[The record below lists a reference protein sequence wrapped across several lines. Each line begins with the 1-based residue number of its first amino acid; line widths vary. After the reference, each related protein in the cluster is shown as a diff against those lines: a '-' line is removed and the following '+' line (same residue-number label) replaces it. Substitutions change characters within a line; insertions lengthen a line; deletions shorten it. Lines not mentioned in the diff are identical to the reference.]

1 MDRKEFQGK
10 LDGVYDLN
18 KVDDC
23 QKVIDVLLRDL
34 ERHKGIEDA
43 VTARLTVLAE
53 LIAVGSPDAK
63 RKATEILAKQE
74 NRSASSIVNF
84 LFRMADQTKRAENL
98 DDKALLEELNRI
110 WSGFP
115 TDLWESAVLAEV
127 VRRFEERSK

>member
-1 MDRKEFQGK
+1 MDRKEFQEK

-43 VTARLTVLAE
+43 ITARLTVLAE

-63 RKATEILAKQE
+63 RKATEILAKEE
-74 NRSASSIVNF
+74 NKSASSIVNF

-98 DDKALLEELNRI
+98 DDKALLKELNRI

-127 VRRFEERSK
+127 VCRFEGRSK